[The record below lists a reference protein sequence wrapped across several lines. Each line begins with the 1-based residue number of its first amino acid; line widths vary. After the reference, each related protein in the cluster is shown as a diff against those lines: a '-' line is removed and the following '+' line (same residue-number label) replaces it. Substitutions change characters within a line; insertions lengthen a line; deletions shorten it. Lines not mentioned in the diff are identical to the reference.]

1 VIVFIR
7 LAGGASRL
15 AGRAAAG
22 LGRAGLRG
30 AQALGLTIVQRVGR
44 QLNDA
49 GSGGLEIDAGG
60 LFGGGGA
67 GGDRLPAV
75 RAAVRV
81 AAGRAAEVAANEMA
95 AEAQRLA
102 PVKTGRLRESIQVR
116 KLSETAWEVSVE
128 APYAAFVEYGTSRA
142 APRPCF
148 RPAFEKVAARYT
160 DLAGKELNAAIDRAC
175 R

>member
-1 VIVFIR
+1 MIVFIR

-15 AGRAAAG
+15 AGRAAKAG

-30 AQALGLTIVQRVGR
+30 AQALGRQIVQQVGKR
-44 QLNDA
+44 AQGDA
-49 GSGGLEIDAGG
+49 GGLELDAGG

-75 RAAVRV
+75 RAAVRG
-81 AAGRAAEVAANEMA
+81 AAGRAAEIAAKEMA

-142 APRPCF
+142 APRPFF
-148 RPAFEKVAARYT
+148 RPAYEKVAARYT
-160 DLAGKELNAAIDRAC
+160 DLAAKELNAAIDRAC